1 MSQDYSS
8 DDGGKRKK
16 STKDMFERSSK
27 TKRTPDTK
35 HEDEDRL
42 GKIMEMILELKG
54 DLKAEIRGIGTEL
67 KEIVQEVKILKQEN
81 VKLRNENEQLKKEV
95 NLINEKIEKEKRKNN
110 IIVQGIRMDTN
121 EPDLLKEEMLQFI
134 ESELKVKVALKG
146 IRKIGDKI
154 YWVELGS
161 IDEKLKIMRNKSK
174 LKNRRGGRIYINDDM
189 TKQQR
194 EIQGII
200 RKIAREEVS
209 KGKTV
214 KIGFGKLMINRDK
227 YKWSVEKGMLE
238 IEDNRNQDTS
248 KN

>member
-1 MSQDYSS
+1 MSEDYSS

-54 DLKAEIRGIGTEL
+54 
-67 KEIVQEVKILKQEN
+67 
-81 VKLRNENEQLKKEV
+81 
-95 NLINEKIEKEKRKNN
+95 KIEKEKRKNN
-110 IIVQGIRMDTN
+110 VIVQGIRIDTN
-121 EPDLLKEEMLQFI
+121 KPDLLKEEMLEFI

-174 LKNRRGGRIYINDDM
+174 LKNRSGGRIYINDDM

-200 RKIAREEVS
+200 RKIARDR
-209 KGKTV
+209 T
-214 KIGFGKLMINRDK
+214 L
-227 YKWSVEKGMLE
+227 
-238 IEDNRNQDTS
+238 
-248 KN
+248 